1 MNEQENLAIAKQ
13 LHSAFVKGDI
23 NLILNLITEDA
34 EWQFYGPADIPCSGR
49 FKSRGQIIGFLN
61 SLKNTVRF
69 IKIIPLEYINSGDS
83 ILIISKIKF
92 RIEPAG
98 KIVDTTWFHNFTIKN
113 GKVVCVKEYPN
124 TTSITEVMRAKR
136 NPFLAW
142 LF

>member
-1 MNEQENLAIAKQ
+1 MNEQENLAIAKK
-13 LHSAFVKGDI
+13 LHSALVKGDI
-23 NLILNLITEDA
+23 NLILNLTAEDA
-34 EWQFYGPADIPCSGR
+34 EWQFFGPADIPCSGR
-49 FKSRGQIIGFLN
+49 FRSRRQIIDFLN
-61 SLKNTVRF
+61 SLKNTVKF
-69 IKIIPLEYINSGDS
+69 IKIIPLEYINSGDN
-83 ILIISKIKF
+83 ILIISKTKF

-98 KIVDTTWFHNFTIKN
+98 KIVDTTWIRNFTIQN